1 MRQNYERLAWVV
13 LLLSFTI
20 CLSLAVAVPL
30 AIQNYIR
37 YAYAGETATLDVQEP
52 GNLLVLC
59 PGDVRSLGVVG
70 RSDNLCEGREG
81 IKITAGPNDRGLL
94 TLRPRAATTDTLA
107 TVQLYSNTTLQLQR
121 ARAPRFG
128 ISPEPHHLVLD
139 MDSGRVRVFVP
150 PRAPRTV
157 LLQVF
162 TPQAIVQ
169 TTDGNVSI
177 EVNNLESQV
186 TVNNGQAIVVARANN
201 SATQLDAEQRAVVP
215 TGSGLTGKVPAE
227 RNLIADSGF
236 REPLG
241 QVWKTY
247 NKDPQIETEPLG
259 IISPVLVEGIQAL
272 DISRAGIGH
281 LETGITQELNKDI
294 RDFESLQLRMVLR
307 LLQQNVPVCGQYGT
321 ECPTMVRV
329 DYVDEGGGARSW
341 QQGFYFLPDN
351 NPDPNLRNQDFCV
364 ICPFRNPHIRVTNG
378 VWYPFESPNLIPLLR
393 QASPAPAI
401 LKSISIYASGHTY
414 QSQVSEIELSGQE

>member
-1 MRQNYERLAWVV
+1 
-13 LLLSFTI
+13 
-20 CLSLAVAVPL
+20 LAVAVPL
-30 AIQNYIR
+30 TIQNYVR
-37 YAYAGETATLDVQEP
+37 YSYQGETATLTVQEP

-59 PGDVRSLGVVG
+59 PGEVRPLGVVG
-70 RSDNLCEGREG
+70 RSDHLCEGREG
-81 IKITAGPNDRGLL
+81 IKITAGPNDRGVL
-94 TLRPRAATTDTLA
+94 TLRPRVAVTDTLA
-107 TVQLYSNTTLQLQR
+107 TIQLYSNTILQLQR

-128 ISPEPHHLVLD
+128 ISPEPHRFVLD
-139 MDSGRVRVFVP
+139 MESGRARVTMLP
-150 PRAPRTV
+150 QPRRTV
-157 LLQVF
+157 LLQVY
-162 TPQAIVQ
+162 TPQALLQ
-169 TTDGNVSI
+169 MTEGNVSI
-177 EVNNLESQV
+177 EVNGQEAQFA
-186 TVNNGQAIVVARANN
+186 VNSGQAIVVARANH

-215 TGSGLTGKVPAE
+215 TGGGLTGVVPAE

-259 IISPVLVEGIQAL
+259 TISPMLVEGILAL
-272 DISRAGIGH
+272 DMARTGIGH
-281 LETGITQELNKDI
+281 LETGLTQEINKDI
-294 RDFESLQLRMVLR
+294 RDFESLQLRLVLR

-321 ECPTMVRV
+321 ECPIMVRI
-329 DYVDEGGGARSW
+329 DYIDEGGGARSW
-341 QQGFYFLPDN
+341 QQGFYSLPDN

-378 VWYPFESPNLIPLLR
+378 VWYPFESPNLVPLLR
-393 QASPAPAI
+393 QGGPAPAV